1 MTEPASTS
9 TPLRLAL
16 AAVCTSLVCVATIIF
31 SIYVPSTEGFFNVGE
46 TMIYVTALFL
56 GPATGAF
63 AGGAGAGLA
72 DLLLGYWYYAPATLV
87 IKACEGGVVGFLGWR
102 RPTFRSRMLW
112 KGFTFVIGLVIG
124 TSLGIIGS
132 MYYSGQVELTIGIP
146 PPSAPNLVFSVP
158 AVFWC
163 VLGGLVALLI
173 TLAGFVLEPEIGW
186 LAFTTLVGGSV
197 MVTGYFLYQNFIL
210 FPLFGIEAVAIA
222 EIPVN
227 IGQMLIGLVIALP
240 VVKILRR
247 SLPQLKR

>member
-1 MTEPASTS
+1 
-9 TPLRLAL
+9 
-16 AAVCTSLVCVATIIF
+16 
-31 SIYVPSTEGFFNVGE
+31 
-46 TMIYVTALFL
+46 
-56 GPATGAF
+56 
-63 AGGAGAGLA
+63 
-72 DLLLGYWYYAPATLV
+72 
-87 IKACEGGVVGFLGWR
+87 
-102 RPTFRSRMLW
+102 MLW

-158 AVFWC
+158 AVFWY

-247 SLPQLKR
+247 SVPQLKR

>member
-1 MTEPASTS
+1 
-9 TPLRLAL
+9 
-16 AAVCTSLVCVATIIF
+16 
-31 SIYVPSTEGFFNVGE
+31 
-46 TMIYVTALFL
+46 
-56 GPATGAF
+56 
-63 AGGAGAGLA
+63 
-72 DLLLGYWYYAPATLV
+72 
-87 IKACEGGVVGFLGWR
+87 
-102 RPTFRSRMLW
+102 
-112 KGFTFVIGLVIG
+112 
-124 TSLGIIGS
+124 
-132 MYYSGQVELTIGIP
+132 
-146 PPSAPNLVFSVP
+146 
-158 AVFWC
+158 
-163 VLGGLVALLI
+163 LVALLI